1 MRKLAILAF
10 ALAACGSDGKVIPE
24 PVDSQP
30 ADTQPPDTQ
39 PPPPDA
45 QVLDTSCAANP
56 APTTATATMTASG
69 SVTEFS
75 QAAQDPVPDATV
87 DVCKGDCTGNDLLDS
102 STTDSVGAFTTAA
115 IATNS
120 VPLDGYL
127 KISKPKS
134 GLLTTNVAP
143 SEPIIADLAN
153 VPGVMISQATLNM
166 LAMFGFTQDPTNGL
180 LLLAVTDCATQ
191 PIGGADVTLD
201 TGGTVID
208 LGGIIAQAA
217 GTYLVLDVPVGTTTV
232 TVVAGGTTFRARTL
246 PVFAN
251 EVTLTQV
258 TPGFAAP

>member
-56 APTTATATMTASG
+56 APTTATATVTASG
-69 SVTEFS
+69 TATEFS
-75 QAAQDPVPDATV
+75 QGAQDPVLDATV
-87 DVCKGDCTGNDLLDS
+87 EVCKGDCAGNNLLDS
-102 STTDSVGAFTTAA
+102 TTTDAAGAFTTAA

-120 VPLDGYL
+120 LPLDGYL

-134 GLLTTNVAP
+134 GLLTTNVVP
-143 SEPIIADLAN
+143 GEPIVADIAN
-153 VPGVMISQATLNM
+153 VPAVVISQATLDM
-166 LAMFGFTQDPTNGL
+166 LSLLGLTQDPTKGL

-191 PIGGADVTLD
+191 PIGGADVTLN
-201 TGGTVID
+201 TEGNVID
-208 LGGIIAQAA
+208 LGQLIAQAA

-232 TVVAGGTTFRARTL
+232 TVTAGGTAFRARDL

-251 EVTLTQV
+251 EVSLTQV